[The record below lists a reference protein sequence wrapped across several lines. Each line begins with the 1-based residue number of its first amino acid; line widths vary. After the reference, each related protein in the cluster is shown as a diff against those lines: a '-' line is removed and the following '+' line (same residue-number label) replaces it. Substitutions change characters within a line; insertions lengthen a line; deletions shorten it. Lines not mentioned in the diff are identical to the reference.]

1 MSRFLSIITFCT
13 AVTLSSV
20 AFSHN
25 HEIAQHSGHGG
36 HEGHGAGSH
45 GGHGAKSSE
54 KPANEQN
61 AAVKDYEA
69 VMSKMHKD
77 MDIKYTGDAD
87 ADFVR
92 GMIPHHQG
100 AVDMAKVL
108 LEHGSDP
115 GLKRLAEEIIASQQK
130 EISFMKNWLEAR
142 PAAK

>member
-1 MSRFLSIITFCT
+1 MSRFSSIVMFC
-13 AVTLSSV
+13 AALTLSSA

-25 HEIAQHSGHGG
+25 HESAQHSGHGG
-36 HEGHGAGSH
+36 HEGHNAGSH
-45 GGHGAKSSE
+45 QGHGAASQETST
-54 KPANEQN
+54 EQS
-61 AAVKDYEA
+61 AAVKDYVA

-100 AVDMAKVL
+100 AIDMAKVL
-108 LEHGSDP
+108 IEHGTDA

-142 PAAK
+142 QAAK